1 MVCAN
6 TEVLIIGLIAVV
18 VCATVRTVYE
28 GNGWVKRMVLP
39 DYFLS
44 GVIR

>member
-1 MVCAN
+1 
-6 TEVLIIGLIAVV
+6 
-18 VCATVRTVYE
+18 VRTVYE
-28 GNGWVKRMVLP
+28 GNGWVKRMVIP